1 MIIDLHV
8 HSNTS
13 FDSKIKIGIL
23 LKKLKEI
30 GLDGIAI
37 TDHDSVAGIP
47 KAKELAKKYH
57 VKVFT
62 GVEIST
68 NRGHLLA
75 YGIDEKPI
83 YRKSVAE
90 TIDWIKDRDGA
101 AVCAHPFRASAP
113 SIGDMVYE
121 HHFDGIELNG
131 RTKSTQNRAA
141 EVAAKL
147 MKITLVGGSD
157 AHMIQRVGKISTQ
170 FHNEFTNDG
179 DLVQAIRKGQ
189 CDVKLKIPITIKA
202 QLIPAI
208 SAKDIDILEK
218 YKPERRPL
226 APIIKVSNEKVKFID
241 SK

>member
-1 MIIDLHV
+1 M
-8 HSNTS
+8 
-13 FDSKIKIGIL
+13 KA
-23 LKKLKEI
+23 I

-37 TDHDSVAGIP
+37 TDHDSIAAIL
-47 KAKELAKKYH
+47 KAKDVARKYN

-68 NRGHLLA
+68 QRGHLLA

-113 SIGDMVYE
+113 SIGDKVYE

-131 RTKSTQNRAA
+131 RTKSAQNRAA

-147 MKITLVGGSD
+147 MRITLVGGSD
-157 AHMIQRVGKISTQ
+157 AHYIERVGTISTQ
-170 FHNEFTNDG
+170 FHNELENDD
-179 DLVQAIRKGQ
+179 DLVNAIRKGQ
-189 CDVKLKIPITIKA
+189 CDVKHKIPTTIKA
-202 QLIPAI
+202 ELIPAI
-208 SAKDIDILEK
+208 SPKDITILEK
-218 YKPERRPL
+218 YKAERKPTTS
-226 APIIKVSNEKVKFID
+226 IIKVSNEKLKFFD
-241 SK
+241 TQ